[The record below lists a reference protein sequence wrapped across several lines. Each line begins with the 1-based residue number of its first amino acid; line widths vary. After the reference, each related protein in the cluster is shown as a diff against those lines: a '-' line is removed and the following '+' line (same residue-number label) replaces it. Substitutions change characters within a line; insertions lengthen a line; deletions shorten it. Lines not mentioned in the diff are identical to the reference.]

1 MINLQL
7 TQSQYDS
14 IMAAVTAYN
23 EGLMKA
29 LEQQPKTSFTV
40 TTADGRHSATVEVPV
55 RPWEA
60 PKVDA
65 PWGLKKDGTPK
76 ARPGRKT
83 ARKARS

>member
-7 TQSQYDS
+7 TQSQYD
-14 IMAAVTAYN
+14 IVLAAVTAYSEN
-23 EGLMKA
+23 LMKA
-29 LEQQPKTSFTV
+29 LEQEPKTSFTL

-55 RPWEA
+55 RPWDT

-65 PWGLKKDGTPK
+65 PYGLKKDGTPK

-83 ARKARS
+83 ARKARA